1 MTPSTTTSVTNGNCA
16 KTGFAERPRFFPRQL
31 VTPDDLTLA
40 QDYFRNK
47 MRRHNRYLHGWGI
60 VCGAKVVQTV
70 DNQPWMVVIKS
81 GYILG
86 PYGDEILIDRDLC
99 FDVRTKCMS
108 GVTGDACSGSAAVPD
123 PMCSGSTTTPPPG
136 PLFIAVKYKETMSK
150 PVRVQPVGCGCDD
163 SQCEY
168 SRWQDGYEIC
178 VLDSCPASHQSPPGT
193 DLVLKARPIPDCP
206 PCPTD
211 PWVVLGTVTV
221 DTNGNVQTVDLCSCR
236 RLVIGLAPY
245 WVNCNDKAQSAP
257 AQATPA
263 PPTNPVA
270 VGKTPAAKGT

>member
-1 MTPSTTTSVTNGNCA
+1 MTPSTTNSATNGNCA

-60 VCGAKVVQTV
+60 VCGAKVVKTV
-70 DNQPWMVVIKS
+70 DTQPWMVVIKS

-86 PYGDEILIDRDLC
+86 PYGDEILIDHDLC

-108 GVTGDACSGSAAVPD
+108 AVTGDACSGSAAVPD

-136 PLFIAVKYKETMSK
+136 PLFIAVKYKETMAK

-178 VLDSCPASHQSPPGT
+178 VLDSCPASHQSPPAT
-193 DLVLKARPIPDCP
+193 DTLLNPHPIPDCP
-206 PCPTD
+206 PCPAD

-221 DTNGNVQTVDLCSCR
+221 DANGNVQAVDLCSCR

-245 WVNCNDKAQSAP
+245 WVPCNDTTDTVSRKVTPEPVTKPVVVKAP
-257 AQATPA
+257 TP
-263 PPTNPVA
+263 T
-270 VGKTPAAKGT
+270 GR

>member
-1 MTPSTTTSVTNGNCA
+1 MTPSTTTSSTANCA

-47 MRRHNRYLHGWGI
+47 MRRHNRYMHGWGI
-60 VCGAKVVQTV
+60 VCGAKVVKTV

-86 PYGDEILIDRDLC
+86 PYGDEILIDHDLC

-123 PMCSGSTTTPPPG
+123 PMCSGSTTTPPAG
-136 PLFIAVKYKETMSK
+136 PLFIAVKYKETMAK

-178 VLDSCPASHQSPPGT
+178 VLDSCPASHQSPPST
-193 DLVLKARPIPDCP
+193 SDVLTSHPIPDCP

-221 DTNGNVQTVDLCSCR
+221 DANGNVQTVDLCTCK

-245 WVNCNDKAQSAP
+245 WLQCSDGTSSTRQPLPSQVD
-257 AQATPA
+257 
-263 PPTNPVA
+263 NPVLVEKSPNV
-270 VGKTPAAKGT
+270 VGK

>member
-1 MTPSTTTSVTNGNCA
+1 MTPTTTTSAANGTCCT
-16 KTGFAERPRFFPRQL
+16 KSGFAERPRFFPRQL

-60 VCGAKVVQTV
+60 VCGAKVLKTV
-70 DNQPWMVVIKS
+70 DNLPWVVVIKA

-86 PYGDEILIDRDLC
+86 PYGDEILIDHDLC
-99 FDVRTKCMS
+99 FDVRTRCMS
-108 GVTGDACSGSAAVPD
+108 GVTGDACGGTVVSD
-123 PMCSGSTTTPPPG
+123 PMCPGATNTPQG
-136 PLFIAVKYKETMSK
+136 KLFIAIKYKETMAK

-178 VLDSCPASHQSPPGT
+178 VLDSCPASHQNAPAT
-193 DLVLKARPIPDCP
+193 DNVLQKHPIPDCS
-206 PCPTD
+206 PCPAD

-221 DTNGNVQTVDLCSCR
+221 GDNGVVQLIDNCGCR

-245 WVNCNDKAQSAP
+245 WLNCSDPTDSGTT
-257 AQATPA
+257 TP
-263 PPTNPVA
+263 
-270 VGKTPAAKGT
+270 GT